1 MQYEGGAAM
10 AEAQP
15 QWPSWRLLGLDVG
28 DVRIGVATSDPT
40 GIAVSPLCVIR
51 RQPEEAAIAQIA
63 ALVADEEA
71 VGVVAGL
78 PLHVSGDYS
87 DQTRATLAFT
97 VRLAERLPVP
107 LVTFDERY
115 TTTEAERI
123 LRERGVR
130 RDRWREQIDAIA
142 ASVILQDYLDAHKPR
157 TVPAFTD
164 DAEDALPDD
173 NDTE

>member
-1 MQYEGGAAM
+1 M
-10 AEAQP
+10 AQTP
-15 QWPSWRLLGLDVG
+15 PPWPSWRLLALDVG
-28 DVRIGVATSDPT
+28 NVRIGLATSDPT

-51 RQPEEAAIAQIA
+51 RQPEDAAIARIVA
-63 ALVADEEA
+63 AVADEEA

-78 PLHVSGDYS
+78 PLRLSGDYS

-97 VRLAERLPVP
+97 ERLAARLPVP

-142 ASVILQDYLDAHKPR
+142 ASVILQDYLDAHKPSA
-157 TVPAFTD
+157 TLPPPD
-164 DAEDALPDD
+164 GWHDAR
-173 NDTE
+173 